1 MHWKL
6 SHFRVPPLRHCMT
19 PPLREWRSYLHSLKL
34 IYWLTNVNKTQEKG
48 PHFREA
54 PEFLGICLCYKLLSS
69 DYASHL
75 TNLV

>member
-1 MHWKL
+1 MIKKY
-6 SHFRVPPLRHCMT
+6 SGSFFERSAK
-19 PPLREWRSYLHSLKL
+19 RE
-34 IYWLTNVNKTQEKG
+34 EKG

-54 PEFLGICLCYKLLSS
+54 PSLLGICLCFKLLSS